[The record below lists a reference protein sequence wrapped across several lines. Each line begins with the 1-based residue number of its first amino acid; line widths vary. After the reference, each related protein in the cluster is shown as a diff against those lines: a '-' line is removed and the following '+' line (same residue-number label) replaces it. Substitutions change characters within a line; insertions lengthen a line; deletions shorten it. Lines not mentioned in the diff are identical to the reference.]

1 MTHGADIET
10 DIRRLFFAE
19 HWKVGT
25 IAAQLHVHPDVVRRV
40 AGLTSTKRVLPSTA
54 APLLL
59 DAFVPVLQET
69 LQRYPTL
76 RATRL
81 FDMLRERGYAGSLR
95 TLRRR
100 VRSLRPTKRVEAFTH
115 IETVPGEQAQV
126 DWAHVGSLDVPGGQ
140 RPLWAFVMVLGYSR
154 ALWAELV
161 FEQTVPSLRRSLLRA
176 SRAFGGCARQWLFD
190 NPKTIVIERSG
201 ADVRFHPALLELCGA
216 MHVQPRLC
224 GVRKPQQK
232 GKVERAI
239 RFLKERFF
247 AARTITSIEDGNQQL
262 ADWIET
268 VANEREHPTQR
279 GRTVLECFAQEQ
291 PRLLRLPAKLPSE
304 EHVQPIAVDLR
315 AFVRFDN
322 NSYSVPA
329 TYAGSTK
336 TIAFD
341 DRVVRV
347 MDRDV
352 AIAEHPRCWG
362 RDQRVERQ
370 EHHASVLQS
379 KPGAQSAKGRE
390 RLLRELPGIER
401 LLQRWLDDGLNVG
414 TMVKRTT
421 VLLDAYGPKVVRE
434 ALEQMRQRGTHDPG
448 ALAQWCE
455 QQRSPRRAAATTRV
469 ELGAHVKERTVVPHA
484 LEGYDERR

>member
-1 MTHGADIET
+1 MTVSTEVET

-19 HWKVGT
+19 HWKIGT

-40 AGLTSTKRVLPSTA
+40 AGLTSIKRVLPSLA

-59 DAFVPVLQET
+59 EPFVPIVQET
-69 LQRYPTL
+69 LQRYPSL

-81 FDMLRERGYAGSLR
+81 FDMLRARGYEGSLR

-100 VRSLRPTKRVEAFTH
+100 VRALRPTRRVEAFTH
-115 IETVPGEQAQV
+115 IETLPGEQAQV
-126 DWAHVGSLDVPGGQ
+126 DWAHVGTLHVPGGQ

-154 ALWAELV
+154 ALWAELL
-161 FEQTVPSLRRSLLRA
+161 FEQTVPSLRRSLIRA
-176 SRAFGGCARQWLFD
+176 SRAFGGCTRQWLFD
-190 NPKTIVIERSG
+190 NPKTIVLERSG
-201 ADVRFHPALLELCGA
+201 QDVRFHPALLEVCGT
-216 MHVQPRLC
+216 MNVQPRLC
-224 GVRKPQQK
+224 AVRKPQQK

-247 AARTITSIEDGNQQL
+247 AARPIASIDDGNQQL
-262 ADWIET
+262 SEWITT
-268 VANEREHPTQR
+268 VANERAHPTQR
-279 GRTVLECFAQEQ
+279 GHTVRECLEQEQ
-291 PRLLRLPAKLPSE
+291 QRLLRLPSPLPSE

-329 TYAGSTK
+329 SHAGSTK

-352 AIAEHPRCWG
+352 VIAEHPRCWG
-362 RDQRVERQ
+362 RDQRVERR

-379 KPGAQSAKGRE
+379 KSGAHSAKGRE
-390 RLLRELPGIER
+390 RLLRELPGIEA
-401 LLQRWLDDGLNVG
+401 LLSRWLDDGLNVG

-421 VLLDAYGPKVVRE
+421 VLLDAYGSAVVRA
-434 ALEQMRQRGTHDPG
+434 ALEQMRQRDTHDPG

-455 QQRSPRRAAATTRV
+455 QQRAPRRAQGATRV
-469 ELGAHVKERTVVPHA
+469 ELGAHVKERDVIPHA
-484 LEGYDERR
+484 LEGYDEKR